1 MKVVVINCFDI
12 FEQRAAVVAENF
24 VRLGHEV
31 TVIESDFSHT
41 YKKTAEIKNDHILI
55 KTRPY
60 HRNLSV
66 ARLLSHH
73 FFARDT
79 FKQVELMQPEMVYV
93 LIPPNSLAK
102 AAHAYKKKHSE
113 VKLILDILDLW
124 PETLPVGSIKQVF
137 PFTLWRNIRDL
148 HVENAD
154 MVITECNLYQE
165 ILADVLR
172 DRTTKTLYL
181 AKSAEP
187 IFSTPTLDN
196 TSIHLAYLGSINN
209 IIDIPMIVKLTKA
222 IDSLKPVTI
231 HIIGSGENKDT
242 LLSELKK
249 NSIQTEYVGI
259 EYDETKKQAI
269 FDRCHFGLNIMKE
282 SVVVGLTIK
291 SIDYFYAGLPIL
303 NTIKSD
309 TKLLV
314 SENQIGFN
322 VTEDSLATIAT
333 AIAMMSDEEMSAMRK
348 RTQTVFETH
357 FSARAFAAEF
367 DEIIA
372 SVCGK

>member
-24 VRLGHEV
+24 IRLGHDV

-41 YKKTAEIKNDHILI
+41 YKQTAEIKNDHVLI

-60 HRNLSV
+60 TRNLSV

-73 FFARDT
+73 YFARDT
-79 FKQVELMQPEMVYV
+79 FKQVEQLQPEMVYA

-102 AAHAYKKKHSE
+102 AAHAYKNKHSE

-124 PETLPVGSIKQVF
+124 PETLPVGSIKQMF

-148 HVENAD
+148 HVNNAD

-165 ILADVLR
+165 ILANVLR

-187 IFSTPTLDN
+187 ILSTPTLDS

-222 IDSLKPVTI
+222 IDSLKPVTV

-242 LLSELKK
+242 LLNELKK

-259 EYDETKKQAI
+259 EYDETKKQSI
-269 FDRCHFGLNIMKE
+269 FDRCHFGVNIMKE

-309 TKLLV
+309 TKQLV
-314 SENQIGFN
+314 RENQIGFN
-322 VTEDSLATIAT
+322 VTEDNLAAIAT
-333 AIAMMSDEEMSAMRK
+333 AIATMSDEEMSAMRK
-348 RTQTVFETH
+348 RTQAVFETH
-357 FSARAFAAEF
+357 FSARAFATEF

>member
-24 VRLGHEV
+24 IRLGHDV

-41 YKKTAEIKNDHILI
+41 YKQTAEIKNDHVLI

-60 HRNLSV
+60 TRNLSV

-73 FFARDT
+73 YFSRDT
-79 FKQVELMQPEMVYV
+79 FKQVEQLQPELVYA

-124 PETLPVGSIKQVF
+124 PETLPVGSIKQMF

-148 HVENAD
+148 HVNNAD

-165 ILADVLR
+165 ILANVLR

-187 IFSTPTLDN
+187 ILSTPALDS
-196 TSIHLAYLGSINN
+196 TSIQLAYLGSINN

-222 IDSLKPVTI
+222 IDSVKPVTV

-242 LLSELKK
+242 LLNELKK

-269 FDRCHFGLNIMKE
+269 FDHCHFGLNIMKE

-309 TKLLV
+309 TKQLV

-322 VTEDSLATIAT
+322 VTEDNLATIASAVAT
-333 AIAMMSDEEMSAMRK
+333 MSDEEMSAMRK
-348 RTQTVFETH
+348 RTQAVFETH
-357 FSARAFAAEF
+357 FSARAFATEF

>member
-24 VRLGHEV
+24 IRLGHDV

-41 YKKTAEIKNDHILI
+41 YKQTAEIKNDHVLI

-60 HRNLSV
+60 TRNLSV

-73 FFARDT
+73 YFARDT
-79 FKQVELMQPEMVYV
+79 FKQVEQLQPEMVYA

-102 AAHAYKKKHSE
+102 AAHAYKNKHSE

-124 PETLPVGSIKQVF
+124 PETLPVGSIKQMF

-148 HVENAD
+148 HVNNAD

-165 ILADVLR
+165 ILANVLR

-187 IFSTPTLDN
+187 ILSTPALDS

-222 IDSLKPVTI
+222 IDSLKPVTV

-242 LLSELKK
+242 LLNELKK

-309 TKLLV
+309 TKQLV

-322 VTEDSLATIAT
+322 VTEDNLAAIAT
-333 AIAMMSDEEMSAMRK
+333 AIATMSDEEMSAMRK
-348 RTQTVFETH
+348 RTQAVFETH
-357 FSARAFAAEF
+357 FSARAFATEF